1 MSMTGRYLRIRG
13 THLNV
18 DTLDGTEEE
27 TTIQFPPQGGN
38 TGSEIWLL
46 VSVHFVRT
54 GGSATTFTFR
64 LGQSAGWTNDDINER
79 VTYAT
84 QTIATDP
91 TINDVFASPVPCL
104 TDSNGRLYFRP
115 GYNTGTDDNDSEYE
129 FWFQRA
135 KGSG

>member
-18 DTLDGTEEE
+18 TGSAEE

-46 VSVHFVRT
+46 VSIHFVRT

-64 LGQSAGWTNDDINER
+64 LGQSAGWTSDDINER

-104 TDSNGRLYFRP
+104 TDSTGRLYFRP
-115 GYNTGTDDNDSEYE
+115 GYSGSETDNDSEYE

>member
-1 MSMTGRYLRIRG
+1 MSMTGRYLRISG

-18 DTLDGTEEE
+18 GTSEE
-27 TTIQFPPQGGN
+27 TSIQFPPQGGN
-38 TGSEIWLL
+38 TGPEIWLL
-46 VSVHFVRT
+46 VSIHFVRT
-54 GGSATTFTFR
+54 GGTAANFTFR
-64 LGQSAGWTNDDINER
+64 LGQAVGWTNDDINER

-84 QTIATDP
+84 QAISADP

-104 TDSNGRLYFRP
+104 TDANGRLYFRP
-115 GYNTGTDDNDSEYE
+115 GYDADVDNDSTFE